1 MSDCCFT
8 QCFCTICFFLGHCE
22 SVLIK
27 KSLVHVL
34 FMQCWC
40 SKSPGIASYVPSPG
54 TRTLALKH
62 CSDWYRSFVPS
73 PGTRTLALKHCGDW
87 YRSFVPSPGIGTLA
101 LRWLIRTDALL
112 ALQVSWCSAGTLMFK
127 TQTEAR
133 QAKLLSWF
141 HSHNCQPTKYPSDLW
156 LQWNRM
162 TWRHPSLSCSH
173 VYWPLGLI
181 PPQVNQPFL
190 LVFLVLAG
198 LFLVFLLLFLAW
210 NHTHAQPITI
220 KASHPQKCHCLKSHT
235 HSHSLQSLHTHRNAT
250 AWNHTHTATPYK
262 VFTPTEMPL
271 PEITHT
277 QPLLTKSSHPQ
288 KRHCLKSH
296 THSHSL
302 QSLHTHRNATAWNHT
317 RTATPYKVFTPTETP
332 LPEITHAQPLLTK
345 SSHPQKRHCL
355 KSHTQSQ
362 SLQVFT
368 PTEMSQPEITH
379 THTAN
384 HYKCSCPQK
393 RHCLKSQM
401 HSQSLQRSSHPQK
414 CRCLKSHKNP
424 ILTEVLTP
432 TEIPLLPEMKA
443 NFYGSP
449 QTHRHVT

>member
-8 QCFCTICFFLGHCE
+8 QCFCTIFFFLGHCE

-73 PGTRTLALKHCGDW
+73 PGTRTLAL
-87 YRSFVPSPGIGTLA
+87 
-101 LRWLIRTDALL
+101 RWLIRTDALL
-112 ALQVSWCSAGTLMFK
+112 ALQVFWCSAGTLMFK

-210 NHTHAQPITI
+210 NHTHAQPITT
-220 KASHPQKCHCLKSHT
+220 KA
-235 HSHSLQSLHTHRNAT
+235 
-250 AWNHTHTATPYK
+250 
-262 VFTPTEMPL
+262 
-271 PEITHT
+271 
-277 QPLLTKSSHPQ
+277 SHPQ

-296 THSHSL
+296 M
-302 QSLHTHRNATAWNHT
+302 
-317 RTATPYKVFTPTETP
+317 
-332 LPEITHAQPLLTK
+332 
-345 SSHPQKRHCL
+345 
-355 KSHTQSQ
+355 QSQ